1 LCLSVLWTKTT
12 EKYISDESIGK
23 VRNMETKMELK
34 EAEAWLVRAEETLYD
49 ADMEFNNA
57 TKSTKKELKEVLVWA
72 QQQLE
77 DAASAVLTARHDLG
91 ESSEKEETAD
101 EKETSKEE

>member
-1 LCLSVLWTKTT
+1 MCLPIHWIDKTT
-12 EKYISDESIGK
+12 EKYISDDSIGK
-23 VRNMETKMELK
+23 VRNMENEKLK

-57 TKSTKKELKEVLVWA
+57 TKSTKKELKEVLEWA

>member
-1 LCLSVLWTKTT
+1 
-12 EKYISDESIGK
+12 
-23 VRNMETKMELK
+23 METKMELK

>member
-1 LCLSVLWTKTT
+1 MCLSVLWTKTT

>member
-1 LCLSVLWTKTT
+1 MCLSVLWTKTT

-57 TKSTKKELKEVLVWA
+57 TKSTKKELKEILVWA